1 MSSTS
6 ELVIEEMKPSPDTLS
21 KENPK
26 GRQHRVRVS
35 MWSSHFQVKI
45 KYQNKEG
52 AASSLKRSKLYSM
65 RSF

>member
-21 KENPK
+21 KENQK

-35 MWSSHFQVKI
+35 M
-45 KYQNKEG
+45 
-52 AASSLKRSKLYSM
+52 
-65 RSF
+65 